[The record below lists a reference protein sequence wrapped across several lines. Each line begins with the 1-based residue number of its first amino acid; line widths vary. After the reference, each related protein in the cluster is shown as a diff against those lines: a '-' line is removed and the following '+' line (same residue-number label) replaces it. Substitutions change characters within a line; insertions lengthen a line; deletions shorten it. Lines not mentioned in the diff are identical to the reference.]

1 METANQNEGHKI
13 LLSGIALTSL
23 ICALSVSIPVIGFIF
38 FLIIPLPV
46 FFYRIRLRTKKT
58 AIIIFCSL
66 VCLMFLSGGLSADI
80 FFIAGMLL
88 LGFFLGEFA
97 EKDLPVEKII
107 GYACGVVLLAAV
119 FSLGLY
125 GNISNLGL
133 SRVVSDYIG
142 KNLAL
147 TLVLYESMGMP
158 EESITLL
165 SNSMEQI
172 RYVLVRILPS
182 LCAAGLLFSA
192 WLNLLLAK
200 FVLRTETHT
209 YQAFVQLNT
218 WKTPDLLVWGVIG
231 CALMLML
238 PVSFIKMLAL
248 NGMVVLT
255 IIYFF
260 QGIAIISFYFE
271 KKKIPTA
278 IRALLY
284 GTIIIQQ
291 IFLLVIAG
299 IGFFD
304 VWLNFRQLGSNNNK
318 DKQIPLSS

>member
-1 METANQNEGHKI
+1 VETANLKEDYKK
-13 LLSGIALTSL
+13 LVLGITLTSL
-23 ICALSVSIPVIGFIF
+23 ICALSISIPVIGFIF
-38 FLIIPLPV
+38 FLVAPLPV
-46 FFYRIRLRTKKT
+46 LFYRIRLRTKKT
-58 AIIIFCSL
+58 VIIIFCSL
-66 VCLMFLSGGLSADI
+66 ACLMFLSGGLSADI

-88 LGFFLGEFA
+88 LGFSMGEFV
-97 EKDLPVEKII
+97 ERNLPVEKII
-107 GYACGVVLLAAV
+107 GYACGVVLFTATFALA
-119 FSLGLY
+119 LY

-133 SRVVSDYIG
+133 SRLVSDYIG
-142 KNLAL
+142 QNLAL
-147 TLVLYESMGMP
+147 TLALYENMGMP
-158 EESITLL
+158 EESITML

-172 RYVLVRILPS
+172 RYVLVIILPS
-182 LCAAGLLFSA
+182 FCTA
-192 WLNLLLAK
+192 WK
-200 FVLRTETHT
+200 S
-209 YQAFVQLNT
+209 
-218 WKTPDLLVWGVIG
+218 PDYLVWGVIG

-238 PVSFIKMLAL
+238 PVSFFKMLAL

-271 KKKIPTA
+271 KKKIPMA
-278 IRALLY
+278 IRTLLY

-304 VWLNFRQLGSNNNK
+304 VWLNFRRLGSDNNK

>member
-1 METANQNEGHKI
+1 VETANQIKDPKI
-13 LLSGIALTSL
+13 LLFGITLTTL
-23 ICALSVSIPVIGFIF
+23 ICALSISIPVIGFIF
-38 FLIIPLPV
+38 FMIIPLPA

-66 VCLMFLSGGLSADI
+66 ACLMFLTGGLSGDI

-88 LGFFLGEFA
+88 LGFSMGEFA
-97 EKDLPVEKII
+97 EKNLPVEKII
-107 GYACGVVLLAAV
+107 GYACGIVLFTAIFGLA
-119 FSLGLY
+119 LY
-125 GNISNLGL
+125 GNISNMGLGQL
-133 SRVVSDYIG
+133 VSDYIG

-147 TLVLYESMGMP
+147 TLILYENMGMP

-182 LCAAGLLFSA
+182 LCAAGLMFAA
-192 WLNLLLAK
+192 WLNFLLAK
-200 FVLRTETHT
+200 IVLRAETSF
-209 YQAFVQLNT
+209 YLAFAQLNT
-218 WKTPDLLVWGVIG
+218 WKSPDYLVWGVIG
-231 CALMLML
+231 CALMLLL
-238 PVSFIKMLAL
+238 PVSFFKMLAL

-271 KKKIPTA
+271 KKKIPMPV
-278 IRALLY
+278 RALLY

>member
-1 METANQNEGHKI
+1 MGTANQKEDHKK
-13 LLSGIALTSL
+13 LVLGITLTSL
-23 ICALSVSIPVIGFIF
+23 ICALSISIPVIGFIF
-38 FLIIPLPV
+38 FLVAPLPV
-46 FFYRIRLRTKKT
+46 LFYRIRLRTKKT
-58 AIIIFCSL
+58 VIIIFCSL
-66 VCLMFLSGGLSADI
+66 ACLMFLSGGLSADI

-88 LGFFLGEFA
+88 LGFSMGGFV
-97 EKDLPVEKII
+97 EKNLPVEKII
-107 GYACGVVLLAAV
+107 GYACGVVLFTATFALA
-119 FSLGLY
+119 LY

-133 SRVVSDYIG
+133 SSLVSDYIG
-142 KNLAL
+142 QNLAL
-147 TLVLYESMGMP
+147 TLVLYKNMGMP
-158 EESITLL
+158 EESITML

-182 LCAAGLLFSA
+182 ICAAGLLFSA
-192 WLNLLLAK
+192 WLNFLLAK
-200 FVLRTETHT
+200 IVLRTETSS
-209 YQAFVQLNT
+209 YQSFVQLNT
-218 WKTPDLLVWGVIG
+218 WKSPDYLVWGVIG

-238 PVSFIKMLAL
+238 PVSFFKMLAL

-271 KKKIPTA
+271 KKKIPMA
-278 IRALLY
+278 IRTLLY

-304 VWLNFRQLGSNNNK
+304 VWLNFRKLGSDNNK